1 VLTLDTPVKYQIK
14 IIKLIV
20 GLLTYLI
27 GLSKKTYL
35 IENNPQ
41 FYAPKMASILIEVAT
56 ESLNLLSTDK
66 KTILSPA
73 RKIMKGIIKRNFFR
87 KKN

>member
-1 VLTLDTPVKYQIK
+1 
-14 IIKLIV
+14 
-20 GLLTYLI
+20 
-27 GLSKKTYL
+27 
-35 IENNPQ
+35 
-41 FYAPKMASILIEVAT
+41 MASILIEVAT

-87 KKN
+87 KKELEKCVLHVRLGGGTGGHISSNSNQFFLRFYFMGPILLCICFILY